1 MNKPTLDDS
10 EGIAH
15 PSCEAEMTTPGTM
28 RRLCLPLLA
37 LAQQSVALQRQFSI
51 HDDLYAHP
59 QFDVI
64 FSEDFISEHAAQSIL
79 DHVNAEPTY
88 SADFSS
94 PSDLVERTRPADGGD
109 AGHGAD
115 DAGHVKF
122 AYELMNLPP
131 NRYLCSIPVLEEAR
145 PENQTAADLAK
156 AAEAKEIQRASQRGW
171 ELLKPLENECIHH
184 IDGWWSYRFCYGKDI
199 VQYHALPHIPDGRPP
214 VQDPDTLAYIL
225 GRAPGYEPGKKS
237 KGAKKKQQTQQ
248 QEEGSPA
255 TTDGQSPTQPP
266 NTELQVKG
274 EQRFLVQRLGLGTI
288 CDLTGRERTIEIQY
302 QCMPTLKTE
311 RISWVKEVTTCAY
324 LMQVNTPRLC
334 SDVAFLPPK
343 ETKANPIT
351 CRPILTV
358 EDINS
363 YSPKAVDAM
372 TNAHLQGPQGNTL
385 VSNPLLHP
393 PVVGGIVVG
402 GQNIL
407 ASDGEGV
414 SSVNLDLPRGVGSGK
429 SKTKSRIQILAS
441 RTSLEDGGKHE
452 ELTDEQLKAM
462 DLNPS
467 LVDDMKKRLQKMAGD
482 AAWKLVVVE
491 LANGEREI
499 RGILDVDDDDE
510 NFEKAAGAEL
520 PDGAAGEPGN
530 DEQDLYDEYDEYDDG
545 SEEFFFQDDL

>member
-1 MNKPTLDDS
+1 
-10 EGIAH
+10 
-15 PSCEAEMTTPGTM
+15 M

-248 QEEGSPA
+248 QEE
-255 TTDGQSPTQPP
+255 
-266 NTELQVKG
+266 

-393 PVVGGIVVG
+393 
-402 GQNIL
+402 
-407 ASDGEGV
+407 
-414 SSVNLDLPRGVGSGK
+414 RGWCGK

-520 PDGAAGEPGN
+520 PDGAAGSQGMMSKICMTNLEGGQQSWGGMVEFRERIGSTIRTQTICSNLAEGSPRT
-530 DEQDLYDEYDEYDDG
+530 DEAVRTIIDMQTDDAKILIG
-545 SEEFFFQDDL
+545 ACVCMPSHGRSRSNFSESFQHTTIIMTSELGKATG